1 MSMVLQGCILSPDY
15 FQVVI
20 DCLSVYVHV
29 VHFLGCLAMRSH
41 VLESNLACLPLF
53 QAINLCLFY
62 NVFTLMDKSN
72 NLLQPIAGDQDHSRV
87 PFVVIVLRE

>member
-1 MSMVLQGCILSPDY
+1 M
-15 FQVVI
+15 
-20 DCLSVYVHV
+20 HV
-29 VHFLGCLAMRSH
+29 VHFLGCLAMCSR
-41 VLESNLACLPLF
+41 VVNLAYLPLF

-72 NLLQPIAGDQDHSRV
+72 NLLQPIAGDQDHSHV